1 MAQNAIS
8 LISKYL
14 LKNDKKLLK
23 NENHYVSILAV
34 RHAFIVFKEEK
45 QMKYD
50 DVILRWAKIAT
61 VLFTAMAVVA
71 DIFGVVIVKY
81 IAYVWAGVFD
91 LPRVIA
97 LTVIFYIGT
106 VGGYLVLIP
115 LLKMLSNMSKDKVF
129 DRENTK
135 IMTIITCALV
145 GIAVDCTV
153 CGFIWNGGWILAI
166 VALFMSLVVLSI
178 RVVFSKAITMKEEM
192 DLTI

>member
-1 MAQNAIS
+1 M
-8 LISKYL
+8 
-14 LKNDKKLLK
+14 
-23 NENHYVSILAV
+23 
-34 RHAFIVFKEEK
+34 R
-45 QMKYD
+45 YD

-61 VLFTAMAVVA
+61 VLFTAIAVVA

-81 IAYVWAGVFD
+81 IAYCWAEVFD

-97 LTVIFYIGT
+97 LIVIFYLGT

-115 LLKMLSNMSKDKVF
+115 LFKMLNNMSKDKVF
-129 DRENTK
+129 DRDNTK
-135 IMTIITCALV
+135 LMMIITAALV

-178 RVVFSKAITMKEEM
+178 RVVFAKAITMKEEI